1 MFKDTAIQQCEELM
15 NMTTLWNLTECHLLH
30 LLLSEIVGHC
40 SNRRSTHQLYRSFF
54 WPKAI
59 WTYQATNLSF
69 HFADISRR
77 NAPQRKGLTMA
88 RNAKAAASMSQMDK
102 MGSMAKYTLT
112 LTRRWSKD
120 NIEKKNNYSTQ
131 TWTWMTWT
139 YILFNIFQSCWS
151 MFSFGQVGH
160 QYSPRNAE
168 HSWSNRSFRGHEHS
182 SAIHTSETSR
192 IVSGKYFSLAA

>member
-1 MFKDTAIQQCEELM
+1 MFKDPAIQQCEEIM

-40 SNRRSTHQLYRSFF
+40 SNCRSTHQLYRSFF

-120 NIEKKNNYSTQ
+120 DIEKKTLLDANMDMDDMDIHLIQYFFNPVDPCSALAKSANS
-131 TWTWMTWT
+131 
-139 YILFNIFQSCWS
+139 ILLEMPS
-151 MFSFGQVGH
+151 
-160 QYSPRNAE
+160 
-168 HSWSNRSFRGHEHS
+168 SWSNQSLRGHEHS
-182 SAIHTSETSR
+182 SAFTLRRLSGLFQ
-192 IVSGKYFSLAA
+192 VSTLV

>member
-1 MFKDTAIQQCEELM
+1 MFKDPAIQQCEEIM

-40 SNRRSTHQLYRSFF
+40 SNCRSTHQLYRSFF

-120 NIEKKNNYSTQ
+120 DIEKKNITLRKHGHGWHGHTSYS
-131 TWTWMTWT
+131 
-139 YILFNIFQSCWS
+139 IFFQSCWS
-151 MFSFGQVGH
+151 MFSFGQVGQ
-160 QYSPRNAE
+160 QYSPRNAK
-168 HSWSNRSFRGHEHS
+168 FL
-182 SAIHTSETSR
+182 I
-192 IVSGKYFSLAA
+192 

>member
-1 MFKDTAIQQCEELM
+1 MFKDTATQQCEELM

-40 SNRRSTHQLYRSFF
+40 SNRRSTHQLYRRFF

-120 NIEKKNNYSTQ
+120 NIEKKTI
-131 TWTWMTWT
+131 TRRKH
-139 YILFNIFQSCWS
+139 
-151 MFSFGQVGH
+151 GH
-160 QYSPRNAE
+160 GW
-168 HSWSNRSFRGHEHS
+168 HG
-182 SAIHTSETSR
+182 HTSYSIFFNPVDPCSALAKSATS
-192 IVSGKYFSLAA
+192 ILLEMLSIPDLIEVSVGMSIPQQFTLRRLPGLFQVSTLV